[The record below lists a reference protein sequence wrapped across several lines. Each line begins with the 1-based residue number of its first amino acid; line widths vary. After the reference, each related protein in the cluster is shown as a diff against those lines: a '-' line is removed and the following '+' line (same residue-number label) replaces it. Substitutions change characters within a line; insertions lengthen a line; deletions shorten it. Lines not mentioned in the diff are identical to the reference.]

1 MSEGRIEQKRSAIY
15 RSNYLATVYDD
26 VLADVGVSLAV
37 YGWSFLDEDDHIVEA
52 LSRGRLKR
60 IAVSIHTNSQDWR
73 TTRKRARAKVKEY
86 FPARRRPAL
95 IFFDSASVP
104 FAEGQ

>member
-26 VLADVGVSLAV
+26 VLAV
-37 YGWSFLDEDDHIVEA
+37 YGWSFRDEDDHIVEA

>member
-37 YGWSFLDEDDHIVEA
+37 YGWSFRDEDDHIVEA